1 MEMVEK
7 LAALKYW
14 GFIAT
19 ICILGVSLAVWIIAL
34 IIEQRKDK
42 PREKTRLRRRYI
54 DAGTLEDKIW
64 EMIRYDSYQKYVADH
79 KVVPDEQ
86 DAVYY
91 KAEINA
97 LRMVLRMI
105 EAILDEGKVK

>member
-14 GFIAT
+14 GLIASS
-19 ICILGVSLAVWIIAL
+19 CILGVALVVWVVEIIRQA
-34 IIEQRKDK
+34 RKNK
-42 PREKTRLRRRYI
+42 PRKKKQVRRRYI

-105 EAILDEGKVK
+105 EAILDEGKAK